1 MKLFK
6 LIVIVLCTGFLNV
19 GCTST
24 ESPEQLIK
32 KPIHNEQEANL
43 YKSINATL
51 GKGSSILLP
60 KNSSEVATINTV
72 DLDNNGSDEIVV
84 FQKQENFNEVNNK
97 VGFSVLLNDGKNI
110 IDSHL
115 IDGDSIEYANFFDLD
130 NDGYKEI
137 ILLSKK
143 DNKTTMEVYK
153 FKENKIIRL
162 TKFDPSWIDNKDDF
176 TEMKVKIKNLDNDG
190 KLDIIIANFNP
201 KTHVMTVSLAY
212 FDQYV
217 KLRDFS
223 VFNDVKNLD
232 SAYLD
237 IKKVSK
243 DKKGIIVDT
252 KSFTENDSYITQIL
266 YLENDNLKKAFDEKN
281 IKVTKPYYIPVED
294 INNDGIAEIPMIN
307 GNSRGYNQKSSLNI
321 SWNIW
326 NGKTKESS
334 NLVFVSQIYYN
345 YQNNFRLSLP
355 NNLANKIY
363 IDENFSEGKSEFMY
377 YDIHQSEPIKLFTI
391 TKISKNKIDESKNQN
406 TSNGGTILKENDS
419 EMYVL
424 VENSPKVLKDLNISK
439 DAIKENFS
447 LIY

>member
-97 VGFSVLLNDGKNI
+97 VGFSVLLNNGKNI

-115 IDGDSIEYANFFDLD
+115 VDGDSIEYANFFDLD

-143 DNKTTMEVYK
+143 DNKTIMEVYK

-162 TKFDPSWIDNKDDF
+162 TKFDPSWIENKDDF

-334 NLVFVSQIYYN
+334 NLV
-345 YQNNFRLSLP
+345 L
-355 NNLANKIY
+355 
-363 IDENFSEGKSEFMY
+363 
-377 YDIHQSEPIKLFTI
+377 
-391 TKISKNKIDESKNQN
+391 
-406 TSNGGTILKENDS
+406 
-419 EMYVL
+419 
-424 VENSPKVLKDLNISK
+424 
-439 DAIKENFS
+439 
-447 LIY
+447 

>member
-1 MKLFK
+1 M
-6 LIVIVLCTGFLNV
+6 
-19 GCTST
+19 
-24 ESPEQLIK
+24 
-32 KPIHNEQEANL
+32 
-43 YKSINATL
+43 
-51 GKGSSILLP
+51 
-60 KNSSEVATINTV
+60 
-72 DLDNNGSDEIVV
+72 
-84 FQKQENFNEVNNK
+84 
-97 VGFSVLLNDGKNI
+97 
-110 IDSHL
+110 
-115 IDGDSIEYANFFDLD
+115 
-130 NDGYKEI
+130 
-137 ILLSKK
+137 
-143 DNKTTMEVYK
+143 
-153 FKENKIIRL
+153 
-162 TKFDPSWIDNKDDF
+162 TKFDPSWIENKDDF
-176 TEMKVKIKNLDNDG
+176 TEMKVKIGNLDNDG

-201 KTHVMTVSLAY
+201 QTHVMTVSLAY

-252 KSFTENDSYITQIL
+252 KSFTENDSYTTQIL
-266 YLENDNLKKAFDEKN
+266 YLENNNLEKAFDEKN
-281 IKVTKPYYIPVED
+281 KVKKPYYIPVED
-294 INNDGIAEIPMIN
+294 INNDGIAEIPIIS

-406 TSNGGTILKENDS
+406 TNNGGTILKENDS